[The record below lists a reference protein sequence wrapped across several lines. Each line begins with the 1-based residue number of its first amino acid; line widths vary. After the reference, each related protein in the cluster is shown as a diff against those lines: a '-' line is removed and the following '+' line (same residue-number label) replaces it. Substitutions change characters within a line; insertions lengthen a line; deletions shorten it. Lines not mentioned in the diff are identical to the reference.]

1 MKDTILP
8 QLQTIETEL
17 ASQEAELSAQ
27 LDEIKAKLKGVRAVL
42 PMFSEN
48 AEGSTDAL
56 ANGFADVDT
65 EVLETVQADEQ
76 EDELS
81 AVETP
86 EEAEEVDETAEPLME
101 AEPEVASAEK
111 EERKTRKKT
120 TRKKKDGRLA
130 SWQKYV
136 RSGVEQQPM
145 PEAVTL
151 ILQTQP
157 EKSFKIAEVMEALF
171 EDSIPKSQYL
181 KARNRISNILSA
193 GARKGEWNRGK
204 GSTYSMSKAK

>member
-17 ASQEAELSAQ
+17 ASQEADLIAQ
-27 LDEIKAKLKGVRAVL
+27 LNETKAKLKGVRAVL
-42 PMFSEN
+42 PMFSEGS
-48 AEGSTDAL
+48 AEGST
-56 ANGFADVDT
+56 NGFVSSLDAEDIEITPIDESPDAEDT
-65 EVLETVQADEQ
+65 EDAEDIEETTEEFSEPAADEPTA
-76 EDELS
+76 
-81 AVETP
+81 AVP
-86 EEAEEVDETAEPLME
+86 VKAERTI
-101 AEPEVASAEK
+101 
-111 EERKTRKKT
+111 RKTKT
-120 TRKKKDGRLA
+120 TTAKKKKDGRLA

-136 RSGVEQQPM
+136 RSGVEEQPM

-171 EDSIPKSQYL
+171 EEGIPKSQYL

-193 GARKGEWNRGK
+193 GARNGEWTRGK
-204 GSTYSMSKAK
+204 GSTYSISTAE

>member
-17 ASQEAELSAQ
+17 ASQEADLSAQ

-65 EVLETVQADEQ
+65 EVFETVQSDESSDAESSEEAD
-76 EDELS
+76 
-81 AVETP
+81 ETP
-86 EEAEEVDETAEPLME
+86 EPMME
-101 AEPEVASAEK
+101 AESEAAPPEK
-111 EERKTRKKT
+111 EERQTRKKT

>member
-17 ASQEAELSAQ
+17 ASQEAGLIAQ
-27 LDEIKAKLKGVRAVL
+27 LNEVKAKLKGVRAVL
-42 PMFSEN
+42 PMF
-48 AEGSTDAL
+48 AEGSTEGST
-56 ANGFADVDT
+56 NGFVSSLDVEDIEIT
-65 EVLETVQADEQ
+65 PIDEAPVAEDAEETV
-76 EDELS
+76 ED
-81 AVETP
+81 
-86 EEAEEVDETAEPLME
+86 AEP
-101 AEPEVASAEK
+101 AAGEPTAAVPVKA
-111 EERKTRKKT
+111 ERKTRKTKT
-120 TRKKKDGRLA
+120 TTTAKKKKDGRLA

-157 EKSFKIAEVMEALF
+157 GKSFKIAEVMEALF
-171 EDSIPKSQYL
+171 EEGIPKSQYL

-193 GARKGEWNRGK
+193 GARNGEWNRGK
-204 GSTYSMSKAK
+204 GSTYSISGAK

>member
-17 ASQEAELSAQ
+17 ASQEADLIAQ
-27 LDEIKAKLKGVRAVL
+27 LNETQAKLKGVRAVL
-42 PMFSEN
+42 PMFSEG
-48 AEGSTDAL
+48 ATEGST
-56 ANGFADVDT
+56 NGFVSSLDAEDIETAQID
-65 EVLETVQADEQ
+65 ELLDAESAEDAEETV
-76 EDELS
+76 
-81 AVETP
+81 
-86 EEAEEVDETAEPLME
+86 EEAEPAADEPVAEVPIKA
-101 AEPEVASAEK
+101 
-111 EERKTRKKT
+111 ERKARKTKT
-120 TRKKKDGRLA
+120 TTAKKKKDGRLA

-171 EDSIPKSQYL
+171 EEGIPKSQYL

-193 GARKGEWNRGK
+193 GARNGEWTRGK
-204 GSTYSMSKAK
+204 GSTYSISGAE

>member
-1 MKDTILP
+1 MNDTILP

-17 ASQEAELSAQ
+17 ASQEAALIAQ
-27 LDEIKAKLKGVRAVL
+27 LNEAQAKLRGVRAVL
-42 PMFSEN
+42 PMFAES
-48 AEGSTDAL
+48 AEGSTNAL
-56 ANGFADVDT
+56 TNGFVGSGT
-65 EVLETVQADEQ
+65 EVLETVQADEPVTESV
-76 EDELS
+76 EDEE
-81 AVETP
+81 AA
-86 EEAEEVDETAEPLME
+86 EAEPME
-101 AEPEVASAEK
+101 AEPEAAPSAK
-111 EERKTRKKT
+111 AERKDKKT
-120 TRKKKDGRLA
+120 TAKKKKDGRLA

-193 GARKGEWNRGK
+193 GARNGEWNRGK
-204 GSTYSMSKAK
+204 GSTYSMSGAE

>member
-17 ASQEAELSAQ
+17 ASQEADLIDQ
-27 LDEIKAKLKGVRAVL
+27 LNEAKAKLKGVRAVL
-42 PMFSEN
+42 PMFAET
-48 AEGSTDAL
+48 AEGASNAPT
-56 ANGFADVDT
+56 NGFASNIGA
-65 EVLETVQADEQ
+65 EVLEAVQADELPAV
-76 EDELS
+76 ESPEET
-81 AVETP
+81 VETP
-86 EEAEEVDETAEPLME
+86 EPTE
-101 AEPEVASAEK
+101 AEPEATEAAAPAK
-111 EERKTRKKT
+111 AERKTRKKT

-193 GARKGEWNRGK
+193 GARRGEWTRGK
-204 GSTYSMSKAK
+204 GSTYSMMGTE